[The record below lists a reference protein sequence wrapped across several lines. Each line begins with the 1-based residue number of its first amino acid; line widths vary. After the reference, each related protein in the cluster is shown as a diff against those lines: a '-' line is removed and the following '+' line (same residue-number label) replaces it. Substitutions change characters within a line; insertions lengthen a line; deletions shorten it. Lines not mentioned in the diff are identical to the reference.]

1 MARQT
6 NTTDNTDST
15 DTNPEIVEP
24 RKRYNVTGTID
35 PELYDKA
42 EDYRWAN
49 RMKMSELV
57 SEAIKFFV
65 ESKSDGNK

>member
-6 NTTDNTDST
+6 NTTDNTDNT
-15 DTNPEIVEP
+15 PEIVEP